1 MYQISYSDN
10 LLVSG
15 ESMKKAKLEA
25 PQENGRT
32 TSNILTKKK

>member
-10 LLVSG
+10 LFVLG
-15 ESMKKAKLEA
+15 KKKKKAKLEA